1 MVDDETFSRVRSDH
15 KGRRASHV
23 HSKGGNLAARSRIQ
37 ETGRSES
44 AKARA
49 EAESQTLRLGPRDGL
64 FLNRFRLFLLHLAG
78 KLGIGEALACD
89 LGNRQSE
96 PFGIVHFLPG
106 VIAECLFVDIAK
118 QVVRF
123 HADIACRAGRA
134 SRGSRS
140 SPSCSCGRCHSRTQ
154 RRDR

>member
-1 MVDDETFSRVRSDH
+1 MKSDETFSRVRNVH
-15 KGRRASHV
+15 KRCGTYHV
-23 HSKGGNLAARSRIQ
+23 NSKGGNFKARSGVQ
-37 ETGRSES
+37 ETGRS
-44 AKARA
+44 KPTKTRA
-49 EAESQTLRLGPRDGL
+49 EAEGQALRLGPREL
-64 FLNRFRLFLLHLAG
+64 LLLNRFRLFLLHLAG
-78 KLGIGEALACD
+78 KIGIGEALACD

-96 PFGIVHFLPG
+96 PLGIVHFLPG
-106 VIAECLFVDIAK
+106 VVAERLFVDIAK

>member
-49 EAESQTLRLGPRDGL
+49 EAEGLTFRFGPRFRGFRSACFLYSASRRKISAFGMDMRCSTAFVIASYSAECFIVHHIKL
-64 FLNRFRLFLLHLAG
+64 FFLLLFLLL
-78 KLGIGEALACD
+78 C
-89 LGNRQSE
+89 
-96 PFGIVHFLPG
+96 PLPQLP
-106 VIAECLFVDIAK
+106 E
-118 QVVRF
+118 
-123 HADIACRAGRA
+123 
-134 SRGSRS
+134 
-140 SPSCSCGRCHSRTQ
+140 
-154 RRDR
+154 